1 MVGFAH
7 RLGRRTPQRQNTAL
21 ESKPDTG
28 KIPHSTGENM
38 TAQFPAIE
46 ASNARPQQ
54 ELISGGYLRNA
65 WYVAAW
71 SDDIADGR
79 LVHRTIMDEPIVLY
93 RKANGAVAAIEDR
106 CAHRFA
112 PLSMGKIVGGDR
124 IQCPYHGLEFD
135 GSGACVRNP
144 HGAKNIPARA
154 RVKSYCVAE
163 KHKAVWIWMGEAP
176 ADEAKVPDFAVLD
189 NVPEIYT
196 TKRDS
201 ITIRANYQLIIDNL
215 LDLSHTSYLHEGI
228 LGNADTVESEI
239 TVEQDGDDVVVGRH
253 ATNSAPPGMFAQFW
267 PDHPPRVDKFTNM
280 RWMAPSTLRL
290 VTGICRMGASPDS
303 GTGYHAIHM
312 LTPENERSTLYHFT
326 AVRFGVMTTDEKLN
340 RDLQAKIAQMRRFA
354 FAEQDAPV
362 IEAQQR
368 VIESA
373 DRPLDPITLSV
384 DVGPVRYKRILD
396 KMRQA
401 ERA

>member
-1 MVGFAH
+1 MTTLSSQTKENGT
-7 RLGRRTPQRQNTAL
+7 RPRQ
-21 ESKPDTG
+21 E
-28 KIPHSTGENM
+28 M
-38 TAQFPAIE
+38 
-46 ASNARPQQ
+46 
-54 ELISGGYLRNA
+54 ISGPYLRNA

-71 SDDIADGR
+71 SDDLGEEA
-79 LVHRTIMDEPIVLY
+79 VTARTIMGEPIALY
-93 RKANGAVAAIEDR
+93 RKADGSVAAIADR

-112 PLSMGKIVGGDR
+112 PLSMGKVVGGDR

-135 GSGACVRNP
+135 GTGACVRNP
-144 HGAKNIPARA
+144 HGAKNIPSRA
-154 RVKSYCVAE
+154 RVKGYPVIE
-163 KHKAVWIWMGEAP
+163 KHKAVWIWMGDAP
-176 ADEAKVPDFAVLD
+176 ADEANVPDFGVLD
-189 NVPEIYT
+189 NVAELHT

-201 ITIRANYQLIIDNL
+201 ITIKANYQLIIDNL

-239 TVEQDGDDVVVGRH
+239 SAEQDGDDVVISRH

-267 PDHPPRVDKFTNM
+267 PNHPPRVDKFTKM

-290 VTGICRMGASPDS
+290 VTGICKMGAAPET
-303 GTGYHAIHM
+303 GTGYNAIHM

-340 RDLQAKIAQMRRFA
+340 RDLQKKIAEMRRFA

-373 DRPLDPITLSV
+373 NTPLDPLILAV
-384 DVGPVRYKRILD
+384 DVGPARYKRVLD
-396 KMRQA
+396 KMLQA
-401 ERA
+401 ERQ